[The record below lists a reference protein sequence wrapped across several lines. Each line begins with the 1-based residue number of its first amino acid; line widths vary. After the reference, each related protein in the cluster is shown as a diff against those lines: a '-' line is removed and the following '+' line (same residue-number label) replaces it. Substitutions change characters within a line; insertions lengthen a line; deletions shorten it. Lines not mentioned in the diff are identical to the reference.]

1 MNADPLLER
10 FNFFQTAYAVSDIE
24 EAIRVATRF
33 YGIDKF
39 QVNRNARI
47 HTKEGE
53 ANLHFALAFVGDAQI
68 ELIQPAG
75 GKDGAYRR
83 VLPNQGF
90 AMRLHHFGHL
100 TTDAAEWEGIVAAVG
115 FDFHKADIGGRRI
128 QCVGNG
134 FVLRRRE
141 QPVAGKGDD
150 AEACL
155 AAAER
160 PGQNPVIVRREIE
173 IIHRAGDVE
182 VRIGVEPVDEGQPL
196 MAQIAFDLKI
206 GAEAE

>member
-100 TTDAAEWEGIVAAVG
+100 TTDAAEWEGIVAAVKESG
-115 FDFHKADIGGRRI
+115 FDMPVGGIFVHEGVPLMHYLYADT
-128 QCVGNG
+128 
-134 FVLRRRE
+134 RE
-141 QPVAGKGDD
+141 TLGHHLEFMFQTPHGKDLFSEVPRH
-150 AEACL
+150 AL
-155 AAAER
+155 
-160 PGQNPVIVRREIE
+160 
-173 IIHRAGDVE
+173 RAGYMQ
-182 VRIGVEPVDEGQPL
+182 R
-196 MAQIAFDLKI
+196 K
-206 GAEAE
+206 